1 MKRKN
6 TGFLILVFIVV
17 LFALSVVSISARV
30 ENKGKYA
37 KLKTFSDVLATVEK
51 QYVKNVNDKELIGS
65 AIKGMVSSL
74 DPHSSY
80 MNEDEFKE
88 LEVLTKGKFGGV
100 GIEITIKDKLLTV
113 ISPIEDTPAYRAGVK
128 AGDIIMS
135 IDGKS
140 TLGMSLKEVVKIL
153 RGKPQTK
160 VKIIVSREEVEK
172 PIDITIVRD
181 IIHIKSVKHE
191 MVSPKIGYLHILQFQ
206 DGTTKEAK
214 KVLKKFSGKINGLVI
229 DLRNDPGG
237 LLSEAIG
244 VADLF
249 IKDGLIVSTKGRVK
263 TQDKIYYAKN
273 IGHEPAYPIVILIN
287 GGSASASEILAGC
300 LQDHKRAIIM
310 GTKSFGK
317 GSVQTIFPMGD
328 GSALSLTTAEYYTP
342 SGRCIQALGIA
353 PDIYVPQGKLEIKES
368 KVLREENLPHHLEAL
383 KKAETKTKKIEDYQ
397 LSRAIGLLKAIEI
410 IKHK

>member
-6 TGFLILVFIVV
+6 TGFLIFIFAVV
-17 LFALSVVSISARV
+17 LFVLSVVSISAHV
-30 ENKGKYA
+30 ENRGKYG
-37 KLKTFSDVLATVEK
+37 KLKIFSDVLATVEK
-51 QYVKNVNDKELIGS
+51 QYVKDVNDKELIES

-80 MNEDEFKE
+80 MSEDEFKE
-88 LEVLTKGKFGGV
+88 LEVLTKGQFGGI
-100 GIEITIKDKLLTV
+100 GIEITIKNKLLTV

-128 AGDIIMS
+128 AGDVILS
-135 IDGKS
+135 INGKS
-140 TLGMSLKEVVKIL
+140 TLGMPLKEVVKLL

-160 VKIIVSREEVEK
+160 VKITVSREGVKK

-181 IIHIKSVKHE
+181 IIHIKSVKYE
-191 MVSPKIGYLHILQFQ
+191 KISPEIGYIHILQFQ
-206 DGTTKEAK
+206 EGTAKEVK
-214 KVLKKFSGKINGLVI
+214 RVLKRFSGKIEGLII

-237 LLSEAIG
+237 LLSEAIET
-244 VADLF
+244 ADLF
-249 IKDGLIVSTKGRVK
+249 ITDGVIVSTKGRVK

-273 IGHEPAYPIVILIN
+273 SGDEPTYPIVVLIN
-287 GGSASASEILAGC
+287 GGSASASEIFAGC
-300 LQDHKRAIIM
+300 LQDHRRAIIM

-317 GSVQTIFPMGD
+317 GSVQTIFPMED

-342 SGRCIQALGIA
+342 SGRCIQALGIT

-383 KKAETKTKKIEDYQ
+383 KKLKTKAERVEDYQ
-397 LSRAIGLLKAIEI
+397 LSRAIGLLKAIKI
-410 IKHK
+410 IEHK